1 MTALLKAVP
10 LWVWAVVLLIAV
22 LAGALVYQTLALA
35 NARTEHAT
43 YVAKVEKAASEAT
56 AAARAEEQRRQREIN
71 QVRNDAQHQIKAA
84 ADDAAVAASTADS
97 LQQQVDKLLAGRS
110 ACDTRVAQGGATVRD
125 LTAVLA
131 DLRRRAD
138 ERAGELARIA
148 DASRI
153 AGQACERAYDA
164 ISIRARKGG
173 SLLGQ

>member
-10 LWVWAVVLLIAV
+10 LWVWAVALLIAV

-35 NARTEHAT
+35 NARTDHAE
-43 YVAKVEKAASEAT
+43 YVAKIEKAASEAT
-56 AAARAEEQRRQREIN
+56 DAARAEEQRRQREIN

-84 ADDAAVAASTADS
+84 ADDAAVAAATADS
-97 LQQQVDKLLAGRS
+97 LQQQVDTLLAGRR
-110 ACDTRVAQGGATVRD
+110 ACDTRVAQGSATVRD

-148 DASRI
+148 DESRI
-153 AGQACERAYDA
+153 AGRACERAYD
-164 ISIRARKGG
+164 
-173 SLLGQ
+173 SLSR

>member
-10 LWVWAVVLLIAV
+10 LWVWAVVLLIAL
-22 LAGALVYQTLALA
+22 LAGTLVYQTLALA
-35 NARTEHAT
+35 NARTEHAD
-43 YVAKVEKAASEAT
+43 YVAGVEKAARDAD

-84 ADDAAVAASTADS
+84 TDDAAVAASTADS
-97 LQQQVDKLLAGRS
+97 LQQQVDKLLAGRR
-110 ACDTRVAQGGATVRD
+110 ACDTRAAQGSAAVRD
-125 LTAVLA
+125 LTVVLA

-153 AGQACERAYDA
+153 AGLTCEKAYD
-164 ISIRARKGG
+164 
-173 SLLGQ
+173 SLR